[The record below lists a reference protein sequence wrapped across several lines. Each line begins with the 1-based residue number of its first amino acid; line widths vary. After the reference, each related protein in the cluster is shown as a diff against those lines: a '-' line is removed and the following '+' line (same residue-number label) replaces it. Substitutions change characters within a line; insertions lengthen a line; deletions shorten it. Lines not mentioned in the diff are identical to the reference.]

1 MSWKNHLTGG
11 IISQVPKPPNL
22 FDPFQAWNPDFL
34 GLLNRSKN
42 PHVVGFDVGVKMSS
56 WILRDGSA
64 LFLDRLVAP
73 KLFGIDINRDHH
85 MLIFI
90 NTGRHRSNR
99 LLKLKLSWNS
109 EKTGRQRFFQDFWVG
124 GNLKNNIK
132 ITLPFD
138 ICCLKFWTYIN
149 MCFFLSSFTIAFTPR
164 YLELRRATKCNDLLK
179 SDPTILVHKT
189 CLSETHRH
197 GFVKSWLQKFVSDCT
212 SARRRVVRISLWTGY
227 GGSTWNIQFVG
238 IQYGSNHRTSDH
250 DDWGGTITF
259 KKQGI

>member
-1 MSWKNHLTGG
+1 MSLKNHLTGG

-64 LFLDRLVAP
+64 LFLDRLAAP
-73 KLFGIDINRDHH
+73 ELFGIDINRDHH

-90 NTGRHRSNR
+90 NCWSSQVESIIEVEVV
-99 LLKLKLSWNS
+99 LKLRENRTAKIFF
-109 EKTGRQRFFQDFWVG
+109 KTFESVETW
-124 GNLKNNIK
+124 K
-132 ITLPFD
+132 ITWPFD

-164 YLELRRATKCNDLLK
+164 YLELRRATKCNDLLM

>member
-1 MSWKNHLTGG
+1 MGSSVKCPNRRIFLTHSKLEIRIFWGYWTD
-11 IISQVPKPPNL
+11 PKI
-22 FDPFQAWNPDFL
+22 
-34 GLLNRSKN
+34 

-73 KLFGIDINRDHH
+73 KLLGIDINRDHH

-90 NTGRHRSNR
+90 NCWSSQVESIIEVEVV
-99 LLKLKLSWNS
+99 LKLRENRTAKILS
-109 EKTGRQRFFQDFWVG
+109 RLWVG
-124 GNLKNNIK
+124 GNLKNNMAVWYMLFEVLNIYK
-132 ITLPFD
+132 HVFF
-138 ICCLKFWTYIN
+138 LKFIYY
-149 MCFFLSSFTIAFTPR
+149 SFYTT
-164 YLELRRATKCNDLLK
+164 LLRRATKCNDLLM

-250 DDWGGTITF
+250 DDWGGTITI